1 MTTDEATQERWRTEL
16 RTVQDEAAEA
26 RAALDRIRRGLGDSG
41 AGTIDAA
48 EGAADLT
55 AVEEQ
60 QALVD
65 ALETRERA
73 LRDKLG
79 LPAA

>member
-41 AGTIDAA
+41 AGTIDSA